1 MYTPP
6 VPPVAMFSVLP
17 VKSGAALAL
26 VAGVP
31 PEVARG
37 AWQAA
42 ATSSAA
48 RVTDRMRAIL
58 ISTLLGA
65 GGMLALEAAAAAGL
79 RPPPSAPP
87 PLRTRHHLP
96 GLDGRHA
103 R

>member
-65 GGMLALEAAAAAGL
+65 GGMLALEAALAADLRRRHAALLLVGL
-79 RPPPSAPP
+79 RDH
-87 PLRTRHHLP
+87 RRERRGLP
-96 GLDGRHA
+96 G
-103 R
+103 